1 MILFDSIELMMAA
14 AAAGV
19 KPPERLSVSE
29 SAERVRYLNNAAS
42 YVGPWDNTIA
52 PYLVEPMDTLAS
64 LDYTGMIFTG
74 PARCGKSDIFM
85 NWLGDTATRDPA
97 DMMIIHMSKDIARD
111 WSNAD
116 LRRMFR
122 TSKKIGATVTPGR
135 NNMNVHDINFLSGMR
150 LLVKWPTVGEVSG
163 KTIQRGWIND
173 HDRIEN
179 SENVDGEGPLFDL
192 LKARGTT
199 FRRHAMTVAESSPG
213 RDVVD
218 HKWKPTRA
226 GSHEAPPCTGI
237 LSLYNRGDRRRWY
250 WQCPQCKNAFEPDF
264 KYLSYPDSTDFI
276 EAGEQ
281 AVMVCPH
288 CGGWLPH
295 KNDGDHGL
303 PGKHE
308 MNLEHAKWI
317 KDGMFWMPDG
327 SIQGAPFRTD
337 IASFWLKGPAAWA
350 VDWKKLV
357 VDYLTAQD
365 AYERTGDEGP
375 LRATINTGQGNPYT
389 PKAFQAGRLPEDI
402 KALSKDI
409 GKRLVPKGVRWL
421 EMAID
426 VQGNRFDVQT
436 IGFGQNNA
444 MTVIDR
450 FSIKKSERLDDDDE
464 RKPLNPAAHPEDW
477 HTLIEQVL
485 TKTYELDDGS
495 GRHMAVKIVACD
507 SGGRAGVTTNAYAFW
522 RHLRDSDGVDFPAG
536 LHNRFWLVKGS
547 SNRMAPRTQISY
559 PDSDRKDR
567 HAGARGEIPVMFFN
581 PELLKDQL
589 NNMLGREPDADGDGK
604 SAATVTFPN
613 WLDDWFWNEMVA
625 ETKTDKGWVNLTNQ
639 RNEAWD
645 LCYYCLGLA
654 VSSLIRWEK
663 MDWAD
668 PPSWAED
675 WDENSLVFNPS
686 TSKSLLESASPRRS
700 LAELGS
706 ALA

>member
-19 KPPERLSVSE
+19 RPPERLTVSE
-29 SAERVRYLNNAAS
+29 SAERCRYLNNPAS
-42 YVGPWDNTIA
+42 YVGQWDNSIA
-52 PYLVEPMDTLAS
+52 PYLMEPMDTLAS
-64 LDYTGMIFTG
+64 LDYTGMIFAG

-97 DMMIIHMSKDIARD
+97 DMMVIHMTKDVARD
-111 WSNAD
+111 WSKAD
-116 LRRMFR
+116 LQRMFR
-122 TSKKIGATVTPGR
+122 QSKKIGATVTPGR

-150 LLVKWPTVGEVSG
+150 LLIKWPTVSEVSG

-213 RDVVD
+213 RDVTD
-218 HKWKPTRA
+218 AKWKPSRP

-237 LSLYNRGDRRRWY
+237 LSLYNRGDRRRWL
-250 WQCPQCKNAFEPDF
+250 WQCPQCSHSFEPDF
-264 KYLSYPDSTDFI
+264 KYLSYPESADFI

-288 CGGWLPH
+288 CGGWIPH
-295 KNDGDHGL
+295 KNNSEHGL

-308 MNLEHAKWI
+308 MNLERGKWI
-317 KDGMFWMPDG
+317 KDGMIWMPDG
-327 SIQGAPFRTD
+327 SVQGSPFRTD

-357 VDYLTAQD
+357 VDYLTAKD

-389 PKAFQAGRLPEDI
+389 PKAYQAGRLPEEI
-402 KALSKDI
+402 KALAKDI
-409 GKRLVPKGVRWL
+409 GKRLVPPGVRWL

-436 IGFGQNNA
+436 LGFGANNA

-450 FSIKKSERLDDDDE
+450 FSIRKSERLDEDDE
-464 RKPLNPAAHPEDW
+464 RRPINPAAHPEDW
-477 HTLIEQVL
+477 HLLISQVI
-485 TKTYELDDGS
+485 TKTYELGDGS
-495 GRHMAVKIVACD
+495 GRHMSIKIVGCD
-507 SGGRAGVTTNAYAFW
+507 SGGKAGVTTNAYAFW
-522 RHLRDSDGVDFPAG
+522 RHLRDSDGTEFPAG
-536 LHNRFWLVKGS
+536 LHRRFWLVKGS
-547 SNRMAPRTQISY
+547 SNRMAPRVQISY

-589 NNMLGREPDADGDGK
+589 NNMLGREPDANGTGK

-613 WLDDWFWNEMVA
+613 WLEDWFWSEMVA
-625 ETKTDKGWVNLTNQ
+625 ETKTDKGWVCLNGQ

-645 LCYYCLGLA
+645 LCYYALGMA
-654 VSSLIRWEK
+654 ISTEIRWEK
-663 MDWAD
+663 MDWQD
-668 PPSWAED
+668 LPSWADE
-675 WDENSLVFNPS
+675 WDENSLVFDPS
-686 TSKSLLESASPRRS
+686 TSKSLLESAAPRRS
-700 LAELGS
+700 LADLGA